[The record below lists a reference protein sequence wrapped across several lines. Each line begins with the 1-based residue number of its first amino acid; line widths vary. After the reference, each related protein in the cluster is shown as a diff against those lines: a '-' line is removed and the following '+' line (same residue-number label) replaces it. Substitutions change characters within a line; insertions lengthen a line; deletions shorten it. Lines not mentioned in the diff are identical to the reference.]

1 MRELNGLRWADFG
14 CAQGVKNPS
23 ENTGCIYEDLIS
35 DYFCV
40 GQLRATN
47 GNVGIAPGLQIL
59 FGCYLEQEKGY
70 IDPIVVQRIT
80 SRGYRV
86 SK

>member
-1 MRELNGLRWADFG
+1 MRELYGLRWADFG
-14 CAQGVKNPS
+14 CAQGVKDPS
-23 ENTGCIYEDLIS
+23 GNTSWSYEHLTP

-47 GNVGIAPGLQIL
+47 GNVGITPGLQIL

-80 SRGYRV
+80 SQGV
-86 SK
+86 